1 VAADLATGRPVWNF
15 ETDVDARGQ
24 PRNDGC
30 GGVWASPTIMAK
42 AGLVAFDVADCHFT
56 NTPPYDESVF
66 ALHIADGHLA
76 WFFRPPRQDPHC
88 DYDFG
93 ATVNLGL
100 SRDGTPTFLGVG
112 GKDGTYYSL
121 EPLTGRLRWSTHV
134 VFGGFAG
141 GFIGTPAYDG
151 QRVYGATALGD
162 FGRFEGF
169 GSLGCRPG
177 DPGDQLVQEPS
188 LHAFDARTGAVVWQQ
203 VLSQS
208 FGPTS
213 VAGGM
218 VFVGTALTRELQIRD
233 AATGLLAAVLPL
245 RAPSDSG
252 VVVSGNALYFGLG
265 SSEQAVGAGV
275 AAYTPGGVAPR

>member
-1 VAADLATGRPVWNF
+1 
-15 ETDVDARGQ
+15 
-24 PRNDGC
+24 
-30 GGVWASPTIMAK
+30 
-42 AGLVAFDVADCHFT
+42 
-56 NTPPYDESVF
+56 
-66 ALHIADGHLA
+66 
-76 WFFRPPRQDPHC
+76 
-88 DYDFG
+88 
-93 ATVNLGL
+93 
-100 SRDGTPTFLGVG
+100 
-112 GKDGTYYSL
+112 
-121 EPLTGRLRWSTHV
+121 
-134 VFGGFAG
+134 
-141 GFIGTPAYDG
+141 
-151 QRVYGATALGD
+151 LGD